1 MELNKFEL
9 ILLFFKLLIMDN
21 LKQQFPY
28 VDNEILDLANVKDK
42 MILKELAILNTEREK
57 VEKGKIEKEKYK
69 AESIN
74 KCLDLERQ
82 LSEALFELNYLKER
96 ITKEKEIKEKE
107 IKDYVS
113 SDL

>member
-1 MELNKFEL
+1 MN
-9 ILLFFKLLIMDN
+9 N

-28 VDNEILDLANVKDK
+28 LDNEILDLANVKDK
-42 MILKELAILNTEREK
+42 KILKEINILNTERER
-57 VEKGKIEKEKYK
+57 KYK

-96 ITKEKEIKEKE
+96 IIKEKDKE
-107 IKDYVS
+107 
-113 SDL
+113 

>member
-57 VEKGKIEKEKYK
+57 EKYK

-96 ITKEKEIKEKE
+96 ITKEKEKEKEKE

>member
-42 MILKELAILNTEREK
+42 MILKELNILNTERK
-57 VEKGKIEKEKYK
+57 RKYK
-69 AESIN
+69 AESFN

-96 ITKEKEIKEKE
+96 IIKEKE
-107 IKDYVS
+107 KGKE
-113 SDL
+113 

>member
-9 ILLFFKLLIMDN
+9 IYFFFKLLIMDN

-42 MILKELAILNTEREK
+42 MIIKELTILNTEREK
-57 VEKGKIEKEKYK
+57 AKEKYK

-74 KCLDLERQ
+74 KCIDLERQ

-96 ITKEKEIKEKE
+96 ITKEKEKEKEKE